1 VSDRLQA
8 RKALV
13 APREIELS
21 DGGTV
26 LVRPVKIENLLI
38 NRTIPVTLMR
48 QMQAVKPNKDGT
60 YKEEDAIKMA
70 EAIDAVFMAA
80 VVDPKVTREGGDD
93 SAALDDFAF
102 SDRVK
107 VFEEVNRPS
116 AALQSFRGQPN
127 GNTHAAL
134 GSEDLRPAA

>member
-1 VSDRLQA
+1 M
-8 RKALV
+8 

-26 LVRPVKIENLLI
+26 LVRPVKMENLLI

-70 EAIDAVFMAA
+70 EAIDAVFLAA
-80 VVDPKVTREGGDD
+80 VVDPKVTRDGGED
-93 SAALDDFAF
+93 SVALDDFAF
-102 SDRVK
+102 SDRVR
-107 VFEEVNRPS
+107 VFEEVNRPA
-116 AALQSFRGQPN
+116 AALQSFRVEPN
-127 GNTHAAL
+127 GDADVAL
-134 GSEDLRPAA
+134 AGEDLRATS